1 MGTENNAIIL
11 PVVIC
16 FVAAALGS
24 FAVFM
29 LVSSA
34 KAESRKL
41 YHGARDKRT
50 VCTAFDDRPAG
61 GIRKE

>member
-11 PVVIC
+11 TVVIC

-41 YHGARDKRT
+41 YRA
-50 VCTAFDDRPAG
+50 A
-61 GIRKE
+61 